1 MRLPI
6 DVSKISE
13 KDRTN
18 PTVLLLLES
27 IQKQAELIQELKD
40 EIARLKGQS
49 PRPKI
54 RPSRLEN
61 TIKSTG
67 KRKGK
72 KGSGSRKKKKTV
84 TLQIHDT
91 IPIEP
96 EDIPDGAVF
105 KGYNDFIVQGLKIEA
120 HNIRYRLKAY
130 ETPDGKYICAK
141 LPDNLKGKHFSPDIV
156 CFILY
161 QYHQCGVTQPL
172 LLEQLQEFGIDIS
185 KGTLNSI
192 LNENKNDFH
201 KEKDQILAAGLEV
214 SSYVNV
220 DDTGARHMGKNGYCT
235 HIGNEA
241 FSWFESTGSKSRI
254 NFLQLLRAG
263 HSDYSINVDAIAYM
277 LVNKLPKQPLNAI
290 IANRGTIFSNESQ
303 WQEFLVDN
311 DIKNKRHQQIATE
324 GVLLGSIIEYGI
336 SKNMVIVSDDAG
348 QFNILSHALCWVHAE
363 RLIQKII
370 PFSDKARKDLETIRD
385 QIWHLY
391 KNLKEYKQSPNDNDK
406 KRLQN
411 LFDQI
416 FNTKTHS
423 AMLNEA
429 LKRING
435 NKSELLLVLDRP
447 DIPLHNNSA
456 ENAIRDY
463 VKKRKISG
471 STRSDSGR
479 KCRDTFTSLKKTCRK
494 LGVSFWQYLHDR
506 ICGLNKV
513 PKLSDL
519 IRQQILSTA

>member
-6 DVSKISE
+6 DVSKIPE

-18 PTVLLLLES
+18 PTILLLLEI

-40 EIARLKGQS
+40 EIARLKGQNA
-49 PRPKI
+49 RPKI
-54 RPSRLEN
+54 RPSRLESN
-61 TIKSTG
+61 KKVTG
-67 KRKGK
+67 KPKGK
-72 KGSGSRKKKKTV
+72 KGFGSRKKKKTA

-91 IPIEP
+91 IAIEP
-96 EDIPDGAVF
+96 EKIPDGAVF

-120 HNIRYRLKAY
+120 HNICYRLKAY

-141 LPDNLKGKHFSPDIV
+141 LPDNLKGKHFSPELV

-192 LNENKNDFH
+192 LVENKNDFH

-214 SSYVNV
+214 SSYINV

-263 HSDYSINVDAIAYM
+263 HSDYLISTDAIAYM
-277 LVNKLPKQPLNAI
+277 STNKLPSQPLNAI
-290 IANRGTIFSNESQ
+290 IANKGTMFANESQ
-303 WQEFLVDN
+303 WQAFLADN
-311 DIKNKRHQQIATE
+311 GIKTKRHQKIATE
-324 GVLLGSIIEYGI
+324 GVMIGSIIEHGI
-336 SKNMVIVSDDAG
+336 SKNLVIVSDDAG

-363 RLIQKII
+363 RLIQKIT
-370 PFSDKARKDLETIRD
+370 PFSDEARQELETIRD
-385 QIWHLY
+385 KIWHFY
-391 KNLKEYKQSPNDNDK
+391 KELKEYKQNPNDNDK
-406 KRLQN
+406 KRLQIF
-411 LFDQI
+411 FDQI
-416 FNTKTHS
+416 FTTQTHS

-429 LKRING
+429 LKRINK
-435 NKSELLLVLDRP
+435 NKSELLLVLNRP

-479 KCRDTFTSLKKTCRK
+479 KCRDTFISLKKTCRK

-506 ICGLNKV
+506 ICDFDKIPNI
-513 PKLSDL
+513 SDL
-519 IRQQILSTA
+519 IRQQTLNPE